1 MTTLPPDPAVP
12 GPAPGSPLLDEAGAV
27 ASEGVDVVVAEHY
40 GDPFREQRD
49 LARGTGVVD
58 LSHFGVVAV
67 TGVDRAK
74 LLHALSTQDLRT
86 FPVGGTAE
94 LAVLDPH
101 GHVEHHAW
109 VLEDGGTAWL
119 VTDAGRAAG
128 LAAFLDSMVFSLD
141 AVVADVSAD
150 RAPVWVTGPLGT
162 SWQVG
167 ADQTAADRVAAD
179 PAGAGP
185 VGADQTGAGAVA
197 DPVVAT
203 PDGAYVLVPRALLV
217 DRVSRLRAGG
227 RRLAGIGAWN
237 ALRVAGGRVRPV
249 DVDSRTIPNEL
260 GWIGTAVALD
270 KGCYRGQETVAR
282 VHTLGRPPRRLTVL
296 SLDGSD
302 SLLPRPGDPVL
313 LITAVAVAEAG
324 GTAAGGTAAG
334 GTEHAERVVGTVT
347 SAVRHFE
354 AGPLALAL
362 VKRSVPVAATL
373 HVRVADD
380 GGGGADDA
388 GSLVMAA
395 LQEPVVDPDVGLH
408 VRPQLR

>member
-1 MTTLPPDPAVP
+1 MTIQPPDPADP
-12 GPAPGSPLLDEAGAV
+12 GAGPRSPLLAEPGAV
-27 ASEGVDVVVAEHY
+27 ASDGVDAAVAEHY

-109 VLEDGGTAWL
+109 VLEDGATAWL

-141 AVVADVSAD
+141 AVVVDVSAD
-150 RAPVWVTGPLGT
+150 RAPVWVTGPLGDG
-162 SWQVG
+162 WQSG
-167 ADQTAADRVAAD
+167 ADQTSAD
-179 PAGAGP
+179 P
-185 VGADQTGAGAVA
+185 AVA

-203 PDGAYVLVPRALLV
+203 PDGAYVLVPRSQLV
-217 DRVSRLRAGG
+217 DRVTSIRAGG

-237 ALRVAGGRVRPV
+237 ALRVAGGRVRPA

-313 LITAVAVAEAG
+313 IVTAVAVAEAG
-324 GTAAGGTAAG
+324 GT
-334 GTEHAERVVGTVT
+334 EDVQRVVGTVT

-373 HVRVADD
+373 HVRVADE
-380 GGGGADDA
+380 GGGGAAAA
-388 GSLVMAA
+388 GSMVMAA

>member
-12 GPAPGSPLLDEAGAV
+12 GAAPASPLLGEPGAV

-128 LAAFLDSMVFSLD
+128 LAAFLDSMVFMLD

-150 RAPVWVTGPLGT
+150 RAPVWVSGPLGGG
-162 SWQVG
+162 W
-167 ADQTAADRVAAD
+167 QTA
-179 PAGAGP
+179 
-185 VGADQTGAGAVA
+185 A

-217 DRVSRLRAGG
+217 DRVTKLRAGG

-237 ALRVAGGRVRPV
+237 ALRVAGGRVRPA

-313 LITAVAVAEAG
+313 MVTAVAAGGGGTGAGGAAEG
-324 GTAAGGTAAG
+324 GTADGGAGAG
-334 GTEHAERVVGTVT
+334 GTEDVERVVGTVT

-373 HVRVADD
+373 HVRVADE
-380 GGGGADDA
+380 GGGDADNA

>member
-1 MTTLPPDPAVP
+1 MTIQPPDPADP
-12 GPAPGSPLLDEAGAV
+12 GAGPRSPLLAEPGAV
-27 ASEGVDVVVAEHY
+27 ASEGVDAAVAEHY

-109 VLEDGGTAWL
+109 VLEDGATAWL
-119 VTDAGRAAG
+119 VTDAGRAPG

-141 AVVADVSAD
+141 TVVVDVSAD
-150 RAPVWVTGPLGT
+150 RAPVWVTGPLGDG
-162 SWQVG
+162 W
-167 ADQTAADRVAAD
+167 QTAADPAAVD
-179 PAGAGP
+179 PAA
-185 VGADQTGAGAVA
+185 ADQTSADPAVA

-203 PDGAYVLVPRALLV
+203 PDGAYVLVPRSQLV
-217 DRVSRLRAGG
+217 DRVTRLRAGG

-313 LITAVAVAEAG
+313 VITAVAAADAG
-324 GTAAGGTAAG
+324 GTAAGAG
-334 GTEHAERVVGTVT
+334 GTEDVERVVGTVT

-373 HVRVADD
+373 HVRVADE
-380 GGGGADDA
+380 GGGAAAA